1 MAYIAPSSRS
11 TDDLITAAIWNA
23 DVVANEIAI
32 YAGALSVSSQA
43 IGDLLAASSTTQYAR
58 VAAVAAGQVLAS
70 AGTGTVPAWSSAPAL
85 SGLTASK
92 AVFTNGSQVLASNDI
107 TGSGNVV
114 MSAGPTLTGTIGGAE
129 MTLSGLTASLP
140 IFSNGSKQL
149 VSNAMTGTGSVVM
162 SAGPTLTG
170 TIGGAE
176 MTLSGLTASRP
187 IYTDGS
193 KALTNTG
200 PSGSILQTVYNNP
213 DSAAISIGSASWVTI
228 TSANHLAITPISAS
242 SNLILTFTCIF
253 GGNNT
258 TNLTHFKFY
267 DVTAGAD
274 VNFPGTLSNRSGVH
288 GSTRQVEGDANDVDV
303 ITISTTVAS
312 DDTDARTYGIYT
324 RNESGSGAKYFN
336 ATTTDSAAIGHS
348 RAMFTITEV
357 I

>member
-1 MAYIAPSSRS
+1 MAYSAPSSRS

-32 YAGALSVSSQA
+32 YAGALSVTSQA

-70 AGTGTVPAWSSAPAL
+70 AGTGTVPAWSAAPAL

-114 MSAGPTLTGTIGGAE
+114 MSAAPTLTGTIGGAAL
-129 MTLSGLTASLP
+129 TLSGALT
-140 IFSNGSKQL
+140 
-149 VSNAMTGTGSVVM
+149 M
-162 SAGPTLTG
+162 
-170 TIGGAE
+170 
-176 MTLSGLTASRP
+176 SGLTASRP

-193 KALTNTG
+193 KVLTNIG

-242 SNLILTFTCIF
+242 SRLILTFTCIF

-258 TNLTHFKFY
+258 SNLTHFKFY

-274 VNFPGTLSNRSGVH
+274 VNFPGTLSSRLGVH
-288 GSTRQVEGDANDVDV
+288 GSVRQVDGDANDVDV
-303 ITISTTVAS
+303 VTISTTVAS

-324 RNESGSGAKYFN
+324 RNESGTGAKYFN
-336 ATTTDSAAIGHS
+336 ATTTDTSSIGHS